1 MVSGNRYLK
10 IVIRSLMLIPLLL
23 VFAAC
28 QSGEESETPQTTEAT
43 VTESESEVATPTLA
57 PTQEPA
63 EATEAPEETAESE
76 PSPTSPVPTP
86 TPPLTQ
92 TPAPTPSPSPTPV
105 PDPTFHT
112 VVSGDSLLGIADTY
126 QVSLDDLL
134 YANGYASLDEAVL
147 TIGSQLQIPLCE
159 AYQVASGNTLSGIA
173 GMCDVTLD
181 DLITTNIRAIAPL
194 GSVDAVPVG
203 FILVIPPPSNLDA
216 LPPCTVQPA
225 REQVIEY
232 TPAPGEGIN
241 CLAQIFGISSTTII
255 QANVQRLTGD
265 NVYGQ
270 TALLIAPSNGAV
282 LEISEADIDN
292 GVTLADIAD
301 WYQILVAGILD
312 WNGNPVSDPLTEG
325 QQLFIPGANLIFG
338 VFQSESPATPTPEA
352 TEVPADVTETPE
364 A

>member
-1 MVSGNRYLK
+1 MVSRNRYLK
-10 IVIRSLMLIPLLL
+10 IVVRSLVLVPLLL

-28 QSGEESETPQTTEAT
+28 QSGEEEATPEPTEST
-43 VTESESEVATPTLA
+43 VTESASEIATPTLA
-57 PTQEPA
+57 PTQEPVA
-63 EATEAPEETAESE
+63 ATAAAAETAESE

-92 TPAPTPSPSPTPV
+92 TPAPTPSPSPTPA

-112 VVSGDSLLGIADTY
+112 VVAGDSLLGIAGTY
-126 QVSLDDLL
+126 QVSLDNLL
-134 YANGYASLDEAVL
+134 YANGYASLDEVVL

-159 AYQVASGNTLSGIA
+159 AYQVASGNTISGIA
-173 GMCDVTLD
+173 AICDVTLD
-181 DLITTNIRAIAPL
+181 DLVTANIRALAPL
-194 GSVDAVPVG
+194 GTVDAVPVG

-216 LPPCTVQPA
+216 APLCAVQPA

-241 CLAQIFGISSTTII
+241 CLAQIFSLSSTTIL

-282 LEISEADIDN
+282 LEISEADIEN

-301 WYQILVAGILD
+301 WYQIPAVSILD

-352 TEVPADVTETPE
+352 TEVPAEVTETPE
-364 A
+364 V